1 MKEFMFKQILWCQV
15 LLLLM
20 VLTSSAAVRVSPSDP
35 QVRYTGRWNFDNPS
49 IPWVGWQGS
58 SIMVKFE
65 GTGISVEMG
74 GTHTDQYRV
83 IIDGIPE
90 STRRYFSS
98 STNTYVL
105 AEGLSDS
112 IHTMELL
119 KETFYG
125 MSYFHGLDVEG
136 TGILPLPER
145 PALRI
150 EFYGDSNMDGS
161 SNYSEKNSGDMGTY
175 YAFPAMVTRM
185 LGAEMNNQSVGGAQ
199 LYGTGDN
206 CVGSFIFSQDYYT
219 QDPGYRSGFDP
230 HIIVVNAGANDIW
243 DNSKSAIKNRYKD
256 VIYDLRQV
264 YGAGPN
270 IILMNAYGWDIQEPA
285 NYTKEVVDELGD
297 SNLSVCL
304 FPWLWEQWHGSQWD
318 HSGEA
323 HVLLDH
329 IKSLNPEWDQ
339 VNQGDIIDGF
349 GHKWDFAN
357 GSFEYDAPFGG
368 FGWRYYTDGVERIQD
383 PDQAAAGDYYIRL
396 EAGEE
401 VHQPTDATGD
411 FLPGPSTGSET
422 YYISAMIRGSG
433 DGALAQIKCDFQGQ
447 QIWTRGSSQ
456 TTTFDVTTEW
466 ESYTASFQAP
476 AGKWTLFT
484 TLRSSSGTVEFDSVS
499 MSNTEHVGFGIRE
512 SDSNDEQSNE
522 AIISPNPVS
531 DESILSFDNPG
542 GQPMSIQIYS
552 SSGALIKVLRT
563 TSNRV
568 PLSSTEFQQGLYLY
582 RIFKGSDPPHIE
594 GRFIVN

>member
-1 MKEFMFKQILWCQV
+1 MKHMLIRMMCLVVVIFCLEMEV
-15 LLLLM
+15 
-20 VLTSSAAVRVSPSDP
+20 SGAVRISPTDP
-35 QVRYTGRWNFDNPS
+35 DIRYTGRWNFDDPL

-65 GTGISVEMG
+65 GTGISLEMG
-74 GTHTDQYRV
+74 GTHSDQYRV

-90 STRRYFSS
+90 KERRYFSAS
-98 STNTYVL
+98 RTSYVI
-105 AEGLSDS
+105 AEGLSDG
-112 IHTMELL
+112 IHTMELM

-136 TGILPLPER
+136 SGILSLPDR

-150 EFYGDSNMDGS
+150 EFFGDSNMDGS

-206 CVGSFIFSQDYYT
+206 CVGSFIFSEDYYN
-219 QDPGYRSGFDP
+219 QDPDYRSGFDP

-243 DNSKSAIKNRYKD
+243 DNSKQAIKSRYKD

-270 IILMNAYGWDIQEPA
+270 IILMNSYGWDSQEPA

-297 SNLSVCL
+297 PNVSVCL

-318 HSGEA
+318 HSGQA
-323 HVLLDH
+323 YVLLDH
-329 IKSLNPEWDQ
+329 IKAINPEWEQ
-339 VNQGDIIDGF
+339 LNAGDIIHGF
-349 GHKWDFAN
+349 GCNWDFAN

-368 FGWRYYTDGVERIQD
+368 FGWRYYQDGVERIHD
-383 PDQAAAGDYYIRL
+383 PDQAAAGDYFIRL

-411 FLPGPSTGSET
+411 FLPGPSMGTET
-422 YYISAMIRGSG
+422 YYIGAMIRGAG

-447 QIWTRGSSQ
+447 EIWTRGNAQ
-456 TTTFDVTTEW
+456 TTSFQLSVEW
-466 ESYTASFQAP
+466 EYYTASFTAP
-476 AGKWTLFT
+476 AGKWTMFT
-484 TLRSSSGTVEFDSVS
+484 TLRSATGVVEFDSVS
-499 MSNTEHVGFGIRE
+499 MSNMEPVGFGIHE
-512 SDSNDEQSNE
+512 SDSYDEQTNE

-531 DESILSFDNPG
+531 DESILSFDNPR

-552 SSGALIKVLRT
+552 SSGVLIKVLKT
-563 TSNRV
+563 TSSQV
-568 PLSSTEFQQGLYLY
+568 PLSSTEFQQGLHLY
-582 RIFKGSDPPHIE
+582 RIFKGSDHPHIE